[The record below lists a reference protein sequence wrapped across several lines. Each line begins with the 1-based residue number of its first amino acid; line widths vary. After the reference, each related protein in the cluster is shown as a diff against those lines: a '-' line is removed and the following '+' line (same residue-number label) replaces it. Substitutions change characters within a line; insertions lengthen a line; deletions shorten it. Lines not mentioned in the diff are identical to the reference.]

1 MKIIIAGGRDFTD
14 WEYFN
19 AYMNFTIPPWIK
31 IDEIV
36 SGGAKG
42 ADALGEQ
49 FAQLNNIPLKVIPA
63 DWDRHGRKAGPIRNA
78 EMGIYADGLVAF
90 WDGKSTGTKH
100 MIEYMKHWNKWA
112 CVVRTDIPWNKEW
125 KLDKFNKRVYPILN
139 NIEVYN
145 ETKSEN

>member
-1 MKIIIAGGRDFTD
+1 MKLIIAGSRDFTD
-14 WEYFN
+14 FEYLN
-19 AYMNFTIPPWIK
+19 AHMNFAVPPWYK
-31 IDEIV
+31 IEEIV
-36 SGGAKG
+36 SGGARG
-42 ADALGEQ
+42 ADTLGEQ
-49 FAQLNNIPLKVIPA
+49 FAQLNNIPLKVFSA
-63 DWDRHGRKAGPIRNA
+63 DWKRHGNKAGPMRNS

-112 CVVRTDIPWNKEW
+112 CVVRTDIPWDKQW
-125 KLDKFNKRVYPILN
+125 ALDKFDKRMYPILN

>member
-1 MKIIIAGGRDFTD
+1 MKIIIAGGRNFTD

-19 AYMNFTIPPWIK
+19 AYMSFTIPPWIK

-36 SGGAKG
+36 SGGARG

-49 FAQLNNIPLKVIPA
+49 FAQINNIRLKVFPA
-63 DWDRHGRKAGPIRNA
+63 DWDRHGRKAGPIRNS

-90 WDGKSTGTKH
+90 WDGKSTGTNH

-125 KLDKFNKRVYPILN
+125 KLDKFNKRMYPILN

-145 ETKSEN
+145 ETKSKN